1 MLSQVSIL
9 FIQLLSSTT
18 TEESL
23 VVATCS
29 RTKKSP
35 HLISYTVQSSVYSQ
49 KVLSLHMFALQ
60 SALPSSPLHTH
71 TFSLLFS
78 TYFSIPRPDLSG
90 DCLFCF
96 VLVQTAAHFV
106 FHFLSSSLLAIL
118 ITNQRFTCLDRHIY
132 WSELHIIIIT
142 SPRVSATIFKANRSD
157 KVYNKHNNNSNNWK
171 RIWYV
176 CLCLNTTEIDHLVF
190 DYIETLCQVA
200 MSSSGHHHQ
209 HVSIYILARFCL
221 SLVWLWGNFFLTKLA
236 ILLSVLNLNAYL
248 FVF

>member
-106 FHFLSSSLLAIL
+106 FYFLSSSLLAIL

-157 KVYNKHNNNSNNWK
+157 KVYNKQEQQQQQLKTHL
-171 RIWYV
+171 V
-176 CLCLNTTEIDHLVF
+176 CLLMPKHHWNW
-190 DYIETLCQVA
+190 
-200 MSSSGHHHQ
+200 SSS
-209 HVSIYILARFCL
+209 
-221 SLVWLWGNFFLTKLA
+221 VWLHWDFVSSGN
-236 ILLSVLNLNAYL
+236 ILIWPSPSACFYL
-248 FVF
+248 HFG